1 MLTTPHA
8 TAGMA
13 IGAYLVNPVM
23 VIPAAIASH
32 FLLDMV
38 PHWQETLAPY
48 IPTRKTYIRASLDIC
63 LAVGL
68 TTLASHWQPEHTAVI
83 WIGAFFA
90 NLPDFDSIVVLVPK
104 LKRGI
109 MHRFWDWHCK
119 IQRETSSLLGVL
131 PQLAVITGCLLLVK
145 LG

>member
-1 MLTTPHA
+1 
-8 TAGMA
+8 MA
-13 IGAYLVNPVM
+13 IGALLVNPVL

-32 FLLDMV
+32 FLLDRV

-68 TTLASHWQPEHTAVI
+68 TILATRWQPEHTAAI

-90 NLPDFDSIVVLVPK
+90 NLPDFDSVVVLVPK
-104 LKRGI
+104 LKQGI
-109 MHRFWDWHCK
+109 IRRFWDWHCK
-119 IQRETSSLLGVL
+119 IQRETSSFLGVL
-131 PQLAVITGCLLLVK
+131 PQLAVITGCLLLIK